1 MGPGVKRVTRFAAAT
16 ALATSLAYLLAVPAH
31 AQNRAAGAKPAVAPA
46 VAAPAAKAQ
55 DRMVVDAREL
65 VYDNDKKTVAAVG
78 DVQILYQGR
87 TIEADRVIYDQGNKR
102 VTAIG
107 NARITESNGTVITG
121 DKFNL
126 TDDFRDGFIDS
137 LRVVN
142 PDKTRFSAPRAERTD
157 GETFVFDKGIYTAC
171 EPCKDNPERPPL
183 WQVRATRIIH
193 KKSEQ
198 TIYYEDARLE
208 FAGIPMAYVPFMS
221 GPDATVKRKSGFLS
235 PKFMNTS
242 ALGFGVGLPYFFNLA
257 PNYDLTL
264 TPTYLTRQGF
274 LGQAEWRH
282 RLETGSYTIR
292 ASGIFQQEP
301 QAFLPSP
308 LGPADKDFRG
318 SIETNGKFFINPRW
332 TFGWNASMSTDRWFY
347 KNYRVLNESLSSLS
361 YLQEATSTAY
371 LNGQSATAWFDMRGY
386 YFQPLNYQDW
396 QKQQPVVLPV
406 IDYDKRVHKPSF
418 LGGEVEF
425 NVNITSLTRDT
436 AAFSE
441 LPEQKTYLLTSP
453 SYSLYDGCAVYQ
465 KDQCLVRGIAGN
477 VSRATIQ
484 ASWRRNI
491 IDPLGQVWTPYASL
505 RADIFSINPDT
516 TGYINSRVATIAD
529 TSDEV
534 FGRAMPAIGLMYRY
548 PFVAKTGW
556 GTHIVEPVAQIVA
569 RPNETNSLRIANE
582 DAQSLVFDANNLF
595 EWSSKFSGYDRVEG
609 GTRANV
615 GALYTGRFGK
625 EAFANLLIG
634 QSFQLG
640 GRNSFASGDLVNT
653 GLNSGLDT
661 DASDIV
667 ARAQLSPFQG
677 FFLTGATR
685 LDSTTYEAQRVDAA
699 ATYANKIFTAS
710 VGYGRYEPQPDL
722 GISRRREGLSL
733 NGSLRV
739 TENWRV
745 RGGVLFDL
753 DKYKYDRER
762 YRDLYAAYLAAPTLN
777 TAPVYPNTGPFQ
789 TASTSI
795 GLNYTDEC
803 TVFDIS
809 YSQSYA
815 DRQSGAT
822 KDTRTVMFRLELRTL
837 GEISYSQNLGGTSS
851 NGDGVSSS
859 N

>member
-1 MGPGVKRVTRFAAAT
+1 
-16 ALATSLAYLLAVPAH
+16 
-31 AQNRAAGAKPAVAPA
+31 
-46 VAAPAAKAQ
+46 
-55 DRMVVDAREL
+55 MVVDAREL

-87 TIEADRVIYDQGNKR
+87 TIEADRVVYDQANKR

-183 WQVRATRIIH
+183 WQVRAARIIH

-221 GPDATVKRKSGFLS
+221 GPDATVKRKTGFLS
-235 PKFMNTS
+235 PKFINTS
-242 ALGFGVGLPYFFNLA
+242 ALGFGVGLPYFLNLA

-264 TPTYLTRQGF
+264 TPTVLSKQGF

-282 RLETGSYTIR
+282 RLMNGSYSIR
-292 ASGIFQQEP
+292 AAGIFQQDP
-301 QAFLPSP
+301 DAFLPSP
-308 LGPADKDFRG
+308 LGAGDKDFRG
-318 SIETNGKFFINPRW
+318 SLETSGKFFINPRW

-347 KNYRVLNESLSSLS
+347 KNYRILNEGFSNVT
-361 YLQEATSTAY
+361 YLQESISTAY
-371 LNGQSATAWFDMRGY
+371 LNGQSETAWFDMRGY

-418 LGGEVEF
+418 LGGELEF
-425 NVNITSLTRDT
+425 TANITSLTRDT
-436 AAFSE
+436 AAFAE
-441 LPEQKTYLLTSP
+441 LPRQNSYLISGTTSTGVG
-453 SYSLYDGCAVYQ
+453 YSLYDGCAIYQ
-465 KDQCLVRGIAGN
+465 KGQCLVRGLAGN
-477 VSRATIQ
+477 VSRATVQ

-516 TGYINSRVATIAD
+516 TGVINSRVATIAD

-548 PFVAKTGW
+548 PFVAKTSW

-569 RPNETNSLRIANE
+569 RPNETNSLRVANE

-595 EWSSKFSGYDRVEG
+595 EWGSKFSGYDRVEG

-640 GRNSFASGDLVNT
+640 GRNSFATGDLVNT

-661 DASDIV
+661 DSSDIV
-667 ARAQLSPFQG
+667 ARGQLSPFKG
-677 FFLTGATR
+677 FFLTGAAR
-685 LDSTTYEAQRVDAA
+685 LDSTTYEAQRIDAA
-699 ATYANKIFTAS
+699 ATYATKIFTAS
-710 VGYGRYEPQPDL
+710 VGYGRYEPQPEL
-722 GISRRREGLSL
+722 GIPRRREGLSL

-739 TENWRV
+739 AENWSV
-745 RGGVLFDL
+745 RAGVLFDL

-762 YRDLYAAYLAAPTLN
+762 YRDLYAAYLTNPSSIV
-777 TAPVYPNTGPFQ
+777 APVYPNTGPFQ
-789 TASTSI
+789 TAGTSF

-803 TVFDIS
+803 TIFDIS

-815 DRQSGAT
+815 DRQAGAT

-837 GEISYSQNLGGTSS
+837 GEISYSQNLGGSS
-851 NGDGVSSS
+851 TAGDGVSSS